1 MFGWFSQDSASH
13 AQLDD
18 DVESAFS
25 DLNDPTP
32 QSSDTG
38 LSDHVPLTY
47 LPTLAI
53 ESSRRD
59 LPNRLVKSTSI
70 QSITCTGST
79 KEDQNA
85 LVENWARLLHI
96 YTVAE
101 DVAFAVTGLAT
112 PRLILSHWPSTSR
125 SLTQDENPR
134 ITSTPFD
141 NSKHQAKVNTAIDL
155 GKDYALNQE
164 FDFVLRWSGDHFSD
178 VQLYINHS
186 NVPQKFAS
194 AVWSTFAEL
203 SAPVKTTD
211 TQRRLKASISRAD
224 RRAISSWVPDPIYES
239 QTCLHQLFLDS
250 VHQVPEDN
258 AVEAWDGSLTYA
270 KLNLFSDRV
279 ASQLLQKGLRRGQ
292 YVPFSFEKSM
302 WMVVAVLGILKA
314 GGAMVPIDPS
324 QPQARV
330 QEIMNQ
336 TNASLVVASASQSV
350 AFAHLFDTVEVSSHT
365 LRNDRPNSDQTNH
378 TLPQMRSGEPALVLF
393 TSGSTGKPKG
403 IVIEHGA
410 IATRMLV
417 EGRAFHYRGARTL
430 QFAATTWDI
439 FMTDVFTTLTYQGC
453 ICIPNEQDRRLNLS
467 RFCKDFNV
475 TLALMTPTLASILD
489 PAAFPTL
496 KTLIF
501 GGEALQ
507 QDVVSKWSF
516 PNGPRIF
523 QGYGP
528 AETGP
533 CVTGRVAERPEILGT
548 PLENSL
554 CVLVDPN
561 NHEKLVPLGA
571 IGELVVGGPSLL
583 REYIGNSSITSL
595 ATLDNPSWVRD
606 LDTSVTHFYRTGD
619 LLRYSIDTM
628 DGSLEFVGRK
638 DDQVKYHGQRIE
650 LKEIEH
656 HLNKIPEVESSTVIL
671 VRKGCFKDKL
681 VAVVQCI
688 GHRAQH
694 NTCGTP
700 SIVQDSGFNY
710 SKMRSSLSPR
720 LPDYMIPNELIVV
733 DRLPHTS
740 SMKLDKSHITNWI
753 SDMQKSLVERTAEK
767 LVNTSKL
774 LPDEETA
781 MAIAAEYARI
791 VAGDHESRRVS
802 FEGNDFNLQSGGI
815 DSIQI
820 MSLSWYLSRRY
831 AVQIPIADMLSSKA
845 TVRTLASTIDAK
857 RGSQVAQ
864 KRSTPLG
871 VLNEVS
877 QQLDRLDLG
886 EIPHYEN
893 SKVQR
898 VFVTGSSG
906 FLGIEILRQLLTLS
920 GCHVYALVRGP
931 SREGTRNR
939 LIARARAVGWW
950 QEVFSAR
957 LDVWT
962 GDLTKPQIG
971 LTDGQWAMLQAQTT
985 PSIDAIIHNGAKVH
999 YNMDY
1004 ESLKTTNVSS
1014 TVELLK
1020 AVRSRQRPL
1029 YSFVFVSGGQE
1040 LRFDDQETT
1049 KAANQS
1055 GYARSKV
1062 VSELIVK
1069 KFARQQDS
1077 KARHVRVIKPGFIIG
1092 DSKQGLANQTDF
1104 LWRLVAASIDLGYY
1118 NESDSEN
1125 WLFVADVARVSTS
1138 ILDGIFED
1146 HGKPV
1151 TQVLDGIRFRD
1162 LWVLLKDRFGY
1173 ELEPLTSQR
1182 WLDKLQQAVADKR
1195 EQHVM
1200 FPLMYMLEANDALV
1214 GVRGRPHEPTSDMDS
1229 ALLANVA
1236 QLIKTGFLPQPPIP
1250 ILSTN
1255 NAPLAVDAF
1264 DVESVRKQ
1272 FPALQQGIVPFN
1284 NAAGT
1289 ALLQSAIDRTQWY
1302 MSSIPIELG
1311 RDDPE
1316 SIKKT
1321 ERLGNNYKEL
1331 AAFMNADADE
1341 IAFGQTTTFLF
1352 RALGQA
1358 LRPLLNSDC
1367 EMVVSNLC
1375 HEASAAA
1382 WIALAKDLNIAIKWW
1397 APPPGDDPCL
1407 SLETLKP
1414 LLTAKT
1420 RIVTCNH
1427 VSNVVGTCHP
1437 IRQVADMVHQIP
1449 GAILI
1454 VDGVAW
1460 APHRPI
1466 DVKALDVDFYC
1477 FSWYKVFGPHI
1488 AQLYGRR
1495 STQKRVLAGISHY
1508 FLSDMPGLDWR
1519 LRLGTNTFEL
1529 EEALVPIAHYLQ
1541 HEVGWEKII
1550 AQEVVLQET
1559 LLNYLRRRPQHFR
1572 IFGEKSSDPEKRVSV
1587 ITFEVIGRSCNDV
1600 TNQICRKG
1608 RFRVVSGNCWA
1619 PRPTHDVLKLG
1630 PDGLIRVSFVHY
1642 NTVAEVHEFC
1652 QELDSIVRPVT

>member
-18 DVESAFS
+18 DVESAFP

-101 DVAFAVTGLAT
+101 DVAFAVTGPAT

-125 SLTQDENPR
+125 SLKQDENPR

-292 YVPFSFEKSM
+292 YVPFSCEKSM

-314 GGAMVPIDPS
+314 GGAMVPIDSS

-330 QEIMNQ
+330 QETMNQ

-417 EGRAFHYRGARTL
+417 EGRAFHYRGPRTL
-430 QFAATTWDI
+430 QFAATTWNI
-439 FMTDVFTTLTYQGC
+439 FMTDVFTTLTYQGY
-453 ICIPNEQDRRLNLS
+453 
-467 RFCKDFNV
+467 FNV
-475 TLALMTPTLASILD
+475 TLALITPTLASILD

-554 CVLVDPN
+554 CVLVDSN

-583 REYIGNSSITSL
+583 REYIGNSNITSL

-606 LDTSVTHFYRTGD
+606 LDTSVTRFYRTGD

-694 NTCGTP
+694 NTSVSP

-710 SKMRSSLSPR
+710 FKMRSFLSPR
-720 LPDYMIPNELIVV
+720 
-733 DRLPHTS
+733 
-740 SMKLDKSHITNWI
+740 
-753 SDMQKSLVERTAEK
+753 
-767 LVNTSKL
+767 
-774 LPDEETA
+774 
-781 MAIAAEYARI
+781 
-791 VAGDHESRRVS
+791 
-802 FEGNDFNLQSGGI
+802 NDFNLQSGGI

-886 EIPHYEN
+886 ELPHYEN
-893 SKVQR
+893 SEVQR

-931 SREGTRNR
+931 SREGARNR

-1182 WLDKLQQAVADKR
+1182 WLNKLQQAVADKR

-1200 FPLMYMLEANDALV
+1200 FPLMYMLEANDASV

-1229 ALLANVA
+1229 ALLANVT

-1341 IAFGQTTTFLF
+1341 I
-1352 RALGQA
+1352 
-1358 LRPLLNSDC
+1358 
-1367 EMVVSNLC
+1367 
-1375 HEASAAA
+1375 
-1382 WIALAKDLNIAIKWW
+1382 
-1397 APPPGDDPCL
+1397 
-1407 SLETLKP
+1407 
-1414 LLTAKT
+1414 AKT

-1619 PRPTHDVLKLG
+1619 PRPTHDILKLG

-1652 QELDSIVRPVT
+1652 QELDSIVKTCDVINTTE

>member
-59 LPNRLVKSTSI
+59 LPNRLVRSTSI

-112 PRLILSHWPSTSR
+112 PRLILSHWRSTSR

-224 RRAISSWVPDPIYES
+224 RRAISSWVPDPIYGS

-330 QEIMNQ
+330 QETMNQ

-439 FMTDVFTTLTYQGC
+439 FMTDVFTTLTYQGY
-453 ICIPNEQDRRLNLS
+453 S
-467 RFCKDFNV
+467 
-475 TLALMTPTLASILD
+475 
-489 PAAFPTL
+489 
-496 KTLIF
+496 
-501 GGEALQ
+501 
-507 QDVVSKWSF
+507 
-516 PNGPRIF
+516 
-523 QGYGP
+523 
-528 AETGP
+528 
-533 CVTGRVAERPEILGT
+533 
-548 PLENSL
+548 
-554 CVLVDPN
+554 N

-583 REYIGNSSITSL
+583 REYIGNSNITSL

-606 LDTSVTHFYRTGD
+606 LDTSVTRFYRTGD

-628 DGSLEFVGRK
+628 DGSLELVGRK
-638 DDQVKYHGQRIE
+638 DDQ
-650 LKEIEH
+650 IEH

-671 VRKGCFKDKL
+671 VRKDCFKDKL

-694 NTCGTP
+694 NTSVSP

-710 SKMRSSLSPR
+710 FKMRSFLSPR
-720 LPDYMIPNELIVV
+720 
-733 DRLPHTS
+733 
-740 SMKLDKSHITNWI
+740 
-753 SDMQKSLVERTAEK
+753 
-767 LVNTSKL
+767 
-774 LPDEETA
+774 
-781 MAIAAEYARI
+781 
-791 VAGDHESRRVS
+791 
-802 FEGNDFNLQSGGI
+802 NDFNLQSGGI

-857 RGSQVAQ
+857 RGLQVAQ

-893 SKVQR
+893 SEVQR

-931 SREGTRNR
+931 SREGARNR

-971 LTDGQWAMLQAQTT
+971 LTDGQWAMLQAQIT

-1029 YSFVFVSGGQE
+1029 YSLVFVSGGQE

-1182 WLDKLQQAVADKR
+1182 WLNKLQQAVADKR

-1200 FPLMYMLEANDALV
+1200 FPLMYMLEANDASV

-1229 ALLANVA
+1229 ALLANVT

-1341 IAFGQTTTFLF
+1341 I
-1352 RALGQA
+1352 
-1358 LRPLLNSDC
+1358 
-1367 EMVVSNLC
+1367 
-1375 HEASAAA
+1375 
-1382 WIALAKDLNIAIKWW
+1382 
-1397 APPPGDDPCL
+1397 
-1407 SLETLKP
+1407 
-1414 LLTAKT
+1414 AKT

-1529 EEALVPIAHYLQ
+1529 EEALVPIVHYLQ

-1642 NTVAEVHEFC
+1642 NTIAEVHEFC
-1652 QELDSIVRPVT
+1652 QELDSIVKPVT

>member
-53 ESSRRD
+53 KSSRRD

-96 YTVAE
+96 HTVAE

-125 SLTQDENPR
+125 SFTQDENPR

-186 NVPQKFAS
+186 NVSQKFAS

-224 RRAISSWVPDPIYES
+224 CRAISSWVPDPIYRS

-270 KLNLFSDRV
+270 KLNIFSDRV

-292 YVPFSFEKSM
+292 YVPFTFEKSM

-365 LRNDRPNSDQTNH
+365 LRNDRLNNDQTNH

-393 TSGSTGKPKG
+393 TSGSTGNPKG

-475 TLALMTPTLASILD
+475 TLALITPTLASILD
-489 PAAFPTL
+489 PAAFSTL
-496 KTLIF
+496 KTFIF

-554 CVLVDPN
+554 CVLVHPN

-571 IGELVVGGPSLL
+571 VGELVVGGPSLL

-606 LDTSVTHFYRTGD
+606 LDTWVTRFYRTGD

-638 DDQVKYHGQRIE
+638 DDQVKYYGQRIE

-671 VRKGCFKDKL
+671 VRKGQISGCG
-681 VAVVQCI
+681 ASI

-694 NTCGTP
+694 NTSGSP

-710 SKMRSSLSPR
+710 SKMRSFLSPR

-781 MAIAAEYARI
+781 MAIAARYARI

-857 RGSQVAQ
+857 RGLQVAQ

-893 SKVQR
+893 SEVQR
-898 VFVTGSSG
+898 AFVTGSSG

-931 SREGTRNR
+931 SREGARNR

-950 QEVFSAR
+950 QEVLSAR

-1040 LRFDDQETT
+1040 LRFDDQDTT

-1077 KARHVRVIKPGFIIG
+1077 KARHVRVVKPGFIIG

-1125 WLFVADVARVSTS
+1125 WLFVADVARVSKS

-1182 WLDKLQQAVADKR
+1182 WLNKLQQAVADKR

-1200 FPLMYMLEANDALV
+1200 FPLMYMLEANDASV
-1214 GVRGRPHEPTSDMDS
+1214 GVRGRPHEPTSDVDS
-1229 ALLANVA
+1229 ALLANVT
-1236 QLIKTGFLPQPPIP
+1236 QLIKTGFLPEPPIP

-1284 NAAGT
+1284 NADGT

-1302 MSSIPIELG
+1302 MSSIPIELA

-1331 AAFMNADADE
+1331 AASMNADADE
-1341 IAFGQTTTFLF
+1341 I
-1352 RALGQA
+1352 
-1358 LRPLLNSDC
+1358 
-1367 EMVVSNLC
+1367 
-1375 HEASAAA
+1375 
-1382 WIALAKDLNIAIKWW
+1382 
-1397 APPPGDDPCL
+1397 
-1407 SLETLKP
+1407 
-1414 LLTAKT
+1414 AKT

-1454 VDGVAW
+1454 VDGVVW
-1460 APHRPI
+1460 APRRPI

-1488 AQLYGRR
+1488 AQLYGRC

-1559 LLNYLRRRPQHFR
+1559 LLSYLRRRPQHFR

-1652 QELDSIVRPVT
+1652 QELDSIVKSVT

>member
-47 LPTLAI
+47 LPTLAT

-141 NSKHQAKVNTAIDL
+141 NSKHQVKVNTAIDL

-164 FDFVLRWSGDHFSD
+164 FDFVLRWSEEHFSD

-378 TLPQMRSGEPALVLF
+378 ILPQMRSGEPALVLF

-475 TLALMTPTLASILD
+475 TLALITPTLASILD

-507 QDVVSKWSF
+507 QDVVDKWSF
-516 PNGPRIF
+516 SNGPRIF

-561 NHEKLVPLGA
+561 NHENLVP
-571 IGELVVGGPSLL
+571 
-583 REYIGNSSITSL
+583 
-595 ATLDNPSWVRD
+595 
-606 LDTSVTHFYRTGD
+606 LDTSVTRFYTTGD

-694 NTCGTP
+694 NTSGSP

-791 VAGDHESRRVS
+791 VAGDHESR
-802 FEGNDFNLQSGGI
+802 L
-815 DSIQI
+815 
-820 MSLSWYLSRRY
+820 
-831 AVQIPIADMLSSKA
+831 QIPIADMLSSKA
-845 TVRTLASTIDAK
+845 TVRTLASTIDVK

-877 QQLDRLDLG
+877 QQLDRSDSG

-893 SKVQR
+893 SEVQR

-931 SREGTRNR
+931 SREGARNR

-950 QEVFSAR
+950 QEVSSAR

-962 GDLTKPQIG
+962 GDLTKPQIR

-1040 LRFDDQETT
+1040 LRFDDQDTT

-1077 KARHVRVIKPGFIIG
+1077 KGRHVRVVKPGFII
-1092 DSKQGLANQTDF
+1092 
-1104 LWRLVAASIDLGYY
+1104 GYY

-1182 WLDKLQQAVADKR
+1182 WLNKLQQAVADKR

-1200 FPLMYMLEANDALV
+1200 FPLMYMLEANDASV
-1214 GVRGRPHEPTSDMDS
+1214 GVRGGPHESTSDMDS
-1229 ALLANVA
+1229 ALLANVT
-1236 QLIKTGFLPQPPIP
+1236 QLIKTGFLPEPPIP

-1302 MSSIPIELG
+1302 MSSVPIELG

-1437 IRQVADMVHQIP
+1437 IR
-1449 GAILI
+1449 
-1454 VDGVAW
+1454 
-1460 APHRPI
+1460 
-1466 DVKALDVDFYC
+1466 
-1477 FSWYKVFGPHI
+1477 
-1488 AQLYGRR
+1488 
-1495 STQKRVLAGISHY
+1495 
-1508 FLSDMPGLDWR
+1508 
-1519 LRLGTNTFEL
+1519 
-1529 EEALVPIAHYLQ
+1529 
-1541 HEVGWEKII
+1541 
-1550 AQEVVLQET
+1550 
-1559 LLNYLRRRPQHFR
+1559 RPQHFR

-1587 ITFEVIGRSCNDV
+1587 ITFEVIGRSCNDM

>member
-112 PRLILSHWPSTSR
+112 PRLILSHWPTTSR

-178 VQLYINHS
+178 VRLYINHS

-279 ASQLLQKGLRRGQ
+279 ASQLLQK
-292 YVPFSFEKSM
+292 
-302 WMVVAVLGILKA
+302 A

-410 IATRMLV
+410 IATRTLV

-475 TLALMTPTLASILD
+475 TLALITPTLASILD
-489 PAAFPTL
+489 PAAFPTPQ
-496 KTLIF
+496 TLIF

-554 CVLVDPN
+554 
-561 NHEKLVPLGA
+561 
-571 IGELVVGGPSLL
+571 
-583 REYIGNSSITSL
+583 
-595 ATLDNPSWVRD
+595 
-606 LDTSVTHFYRTGD
+606 TGD

-628 DGSLEFVGRK
+628 DGSLEFVGQK

-688 GHRAQH
+688 VHRAQH
-694 NTCGTP
+694 NTSGSP

-877 QQLDRLDLG
+877 QQLDRLELG

-893 SKVQR
+893 SEVQR

-931 SREGTRNR
+931 SREGARNR

-957 LDVWT
+957 PDVWT

-1049 KAANQS
+1049 KAVNQS

-1104 LWRLVAASIDLGYY
+1104 LWRLVAASIDLGFY

-1125 WLFVADVARVSTS
+1125 WLFVADVARVLTS

-1162 LWVLLKDRFGY
+1162 L
-1173 ELEPLTSQR
+1173 
-1182 WLDKLQQAVADKR
+1182 
-1195 EQHVM
+1195 
-1200 FPLMYMLEANDALV
+1200 
-1214 GVRGRPHEPTSDMDS
+1214 
-1229 ALLANVA
+1229 
-1236 QLIKTGFLPQPPIP
+1236 
-1250 ILSTN
+1250 
-1255 NAPLAVDAF
+1255 
-1264 DVESVRKQ
+1264 
-1272 FPALQQGIVPFN
+1272 
-1284 NAAGT
+1284 
-1289 ALLQSAIDRTQWY
+1289 TQWY

-1311 RDDPE
+1311 RNDPE

-1341 IAFGQTTTFLF
+1341 IAFGQTTTSLF

-1358 LRPLLNSDC
+1358 LRPLLDSDC

-1587 ITFEVIGRSCNDV
+1587 ITFEVIGRSCNDM

-1652 QELDSIVRPVT
+1652 QELDSIVKTCDVINTTE

>member
-1 MFGWFSQDSASH
+1 MDS
-13 AQLDD
+13 
-18 DVESAFS
+18 
-25 DLNDPTP
+25 
-32 QSSDTG
+32 
-38 LSDHVPLTY
+38 
-47 LPTLAI
+47 
-53 ESSRRD
+53 
-59 LPNRLVKSTSI
+59 
-70 QSITCTGST
+70 
-79 KEDQNA
+79 
-85 LVENWARLLHI
+85 
-96 YTVAE
+96 
-101 DVAFAVTGLAT
+101 
-112 PRLILSHWPSTSR
+112 
-125 SLTQDENPR
+125 
-134 ITSTPFD
+134 
-141 NSKHQAKVNTAIDL
+141 
-155 GKDYALNQE
+155 
-164 FDFVLRWSGDHFSD
+164 
-178 VQLYINHS
+178 
-186 NVPQKFAS
+186 
-194 AVWSTFAEL
+194 
-203 SAPVKTTD
+203 
-211 TQRRLKASISRAD
+211 
-224 RRAISSWVPDPIYES
+224 
-239 QTCLHQLFLDS
+239 
-250 VHQVPEDN
+250 
-258 AVEAWDGSLTYA
+258 
-270 KLNLFSDRV
+270 
-279 ASQLLQKGLRRGQ
+279 
-292 YVPFSFEKSM
+292 
-302 WMVVAVLGILKA
+302 
-314 GGAMVPIDPS
+314 
-324 QPQARV
+324 
-330 QEIMNQ
+330 
-336 TNASLVVASASQSV
+336 
-350 AFAHLFDTVEVSSHT
+350 
-365 LRNDRPNSDQTNH
+365 
-378 TLPQMRSGEPALVLF
+378 
-393 TSGSTGKPKG
+393 
-403 IVIEHGA
+403 
-410 IATRMLV
+410 
-417 EGRAFHYRGARTL
+417 
-430 QFAATTWDI
+430 
-439 FMTDVFTTLTYQGC
+439 
-453 ICIPNEQDRRLNLS
+453 
-467 RFCKDFNV
+467 
-475 TLALMTPTLASILD
+475 
-489 PAAFPTL
+489 
-496 KTLIF
+496 
-501 GGEALQ
+501 
-507 QDVVSKWSF
+507 
-516 PNGPRIF
+516 
-523 QGYGP
+523 
-528 AETGP
+528 
-533 CVTGRVAERPEILGT
+533 
-548 PLENSL
+548 
-554 CVLVDPN
+554 
-561 NHEKLVPLGA
+561 
-571 IGELVVGGPSLL
+571 
-583 REYIGNSSITSL
+583 
-595 ATLDNPSWVRD
+595 
-606 LDTSVTHFYRTGD
+606 
-619 LLRYSIDTM
+619 
-628 DGSLEFVGRK
+628 SLEFVGRK

-656 HLNKIPEVESSTVIL
+656 HLNKIPELESSTVIL

-694 NTCGTP
+694 NTSVSP

-710 SKMRSSLSPR
+710 FKMRSFLSPR

-753 SDMQKSLVERTAEK
+753 SDMQNSLVERTAEK

-791 VAGDHESRRVS
+791 VAGDHESRHVP

-815 DSIQI
+815 HSIQI

-893 SKVQR
+893 SEVQR

-931 SREGTRNR
+931 SREGARDR

-1014 TVELLK
+1014 TVEPLK

-1029 YSFVFVSGGQE
+1029 YSFVFISGGQE
-1040 LRFDDQETT
+1040 LRFDDQDTT

-1069 KFARQQDS
+1069 KFARQSDS
-1077 KARHVRVIKPGFIIG
+1077 KARHVRVVKPGFIIG

-1125 WLFVADVARVSTS
+1125 WLFVADVALVSKS

-1151 TQVLDGIRFRD
+1151 TQVLDAIRFRD
-1162 LWVLLKDRFGY
+1162 LWLN
-1173 ELEPLTSQR
+1173 
-1182 WLDKLQQAVADKR
+1182 KLQQAVADKK

-1200 FPLMYMLEANDALV
+1200 FPLMYMLEANEASV

-1229 ALLANVA
+1229 ALLANVT
-1236 QLIKTGFLPQPPIP
+1236 QLIKTDFLPQSPIP

-1255 NAPLAVDAF
+1255 NAALAVDAF

-1352 RALGQA
+1352 RAFGQA

-1382 WIALAKDLNIAIKWW
+1382 WIALAKDLNIAIK
-1397 APPPGDDPCL
+1397 
-1407 SLETLKP
+1407 
-1414 LLTAKT
+1414 
-1420 RIVTCNH
+1420 
-1427 VSNVVGTCHP
+1427 
-1437 IRQVADMVHQIP
+1437 
-1449 GAILI
+1449 
-1454 VDGVAW
+1454 
-1460 APHRPI
+1460 
-1466 DVKALDVDFYC
+1466 
-1477 FSWYKVFGPHI
+1477 
-1488 AQLYGRR
+1488 
-1495 STQKRVLAGISHY
+1495 
-1508 FLSDMPGLDWR
+1508 
-1519 LRLGTNTFEL
+1519 
-1529 EEALVPIAHYLQ
+1529 
-1541 HEVGWEKII
+1541 
-1550 AQEVVLQET
+1550 
-1559 LLNYLRRRPQHFR
+1559 
-1572 IFGEKSSDPEKRVSV
+1572 
-1587 ITFEVIGRSCNDV
+1587 
-1600 TNQICRKG
+1600 
-1608 RFRVVSGNCWA
+1608 
-1619 PRPTHDVLKLG
+1619 
-1630 PDGLIRVSFVHY
+1630 
-1642 NTVAEVHEFC
+1642 
-1652 QELDSIVRPVT
+1652 

>member
-112 PRLILSHWPSTSR
+112 PRLMLSHWPSTSR

-302 WMVVAVLGILKA
+302 WMVVAVLGILEA

-336 TNASLVVASASQSV
+336 TNASLVVASASQSM

-417 EGRAFHYRGARTL
+417 EGRAFHYRDARTL

-467 RFCKDFNV
+467 RFCKEFNV
-475 TLALMTPTLASILD
+475 TLALITPTLASILD

-507 QDVVSKWSF
+507 QDVVDKWSF
-516 PNGPRIF
+516 SNGPRIF

-571 IGELVVGGPSLL
+571 VGELVVGGPSLL

-595 ATLDNPSWVRD
+595 ATLDNPSWVGD
-606 LDTSVTHFYRTGD
+606 LDTSVTRFYRTGD

-628 DGSLEFVGRK
+628 DGSLECVGRK

-681 VAVVQCI
+681 VAVVQCN

-694 NTCGTP
+694 NTSGSP

-710 SKMRSSLSPR
+710 SKMRSFLSPR
-720 LPDYMIPNELIVV
+720 LPDYMIPNELIV
-733 DRLPHTS
+733 
-740 SMKLDKSHITNWI
+740 LDKSHITNWI

-845 TVRTLASTIDAK
+845 TVRTLASTVDAK

-864 KRSTPLG
+864 KCSTPLG

-886 EIPHYEN
+886 EIPHYED
-893 SKVQR
+893 SEVQR

-906 FLGIEILRQLLTLS
+906 FLGIEILRQLLTLT

-931 SREGTRNR
+931 SREGARNR

-962 GDLTKPQIG
+962 GDLTEPQIE

-1077 KARHVRVIKPGFIIG
+1077 KARHVRVVKPGFIIG

-1173 ELEPLTSQR
+1173 ELEPLTSRR
-1182 WLDKLQQAVADKR
+1182 WLNKLQQAVADKR
-1195 EQHVM
+1195 EKHVM
-1200 FPLMYMLEANDALV
+1200 FPLMYMLEANEASV

-1229 ALLANVA
+1229 ALLANVT

-1255 NAPLAVDAF
+1255 NAALAVDAF

-1302 MSSIPIELG
+1302 MSSISIELG

-1321 ERLGNNYKEL
+1321 ERLGNNYKKL

-1341 IAFGQTTTFLF
+1341 I
-1352 RALGQA
+1352 
-1358 LRPLLNSDC
+1358 
-1367 EMVVSNLC
+1367 
-1375 HEASAAA
+1375 
-1382 WIALAKDLNIAIKWW
+1382 
-1397 APPPGDDPCL
+1397 
-1407 SLETLKP
+1407 
-1414 LLTAKT
+1414 AKT

-1529 EEALVPIAHYLQ
+1529 EEALVTIAHYLQ

-1559 LLNYLRRRPQHFR
+1559 LLNYLRRRSQHFR

-1587 ITFEVIGRSCNDV
+1587 ITFEVIGRSCNDM

-1630 PDGLIRVSFVHY
+1630 PDGLIRVNFVHY

-1652 QELDSIVRPVT
+1652 QELDSIVKPVT

>member
-47 LPTLAI
+47 LPTLAT

-141 NSKHQAKVNTAIDL
+141 NSKHQVKVNTAIDL

-164 FDFVLRWSGDHFSD
+164 FDFVLRWSEEHFSD

-378 TLPQMRSGEPALVLF
+378 ILPQMRSGEPALVLF

-475 TLALMTPTLASILD
+475 TLALITPTLASILD

-507 QDVVSKWSF
+507 QDVVDKWSF
-516 PNGPRIF
+516 SNGPRIF

-561 NHEKLVPLGA
+561 NHENLVPLGA
-571 IGELVVGGPSLL
+571 LGELVYNQSCNLGQ
-583 REYIGNSSITSL
+583 SI
-595 ATLDNPSWVRD
+595 
-606 LDTSVTHFYRTGD
+606 LDTSVTRFYTTGD

-694 NTCGTP
+694 NTSGSP

-720 LPDYMIPNELIVV
+720 LPDYMIPNELIV
-733 DRLPHTS
+733 
-740 SMKLDKSHITNWI
+740 
-753 SDMQKSLVERTAEK
+753 
-767 LVNTSKL
+767 L

-791 VAGDHESRRVS
+791 VAGDHESR
-802 FEGNDFNLQSGGI
+802 L
-815 DSIQI
+815 
-820 MSLSWYLSRRY
+820 
-831 AVQIPIADMLSSKA
+831 QIPIADMLSSKA
-845 TVRTLASTIDAK
+845 TVRTLASTIDVK

-877 QQLDRLDLG
+877 QQLDRSDSG

-893 SKVQR
+893 SEVQR

-931 SREGTRNR
+931 SREGARNR

-950 QEVFSAR
+950 QEVSSAR

-962 GDLTKPQIG
+962 GDLTKPQIR

-1040 LRFDDQETT
+1040 LRFDDQDTT

-1077 KARHVRVIKPGFIIG
+1077 KGRHVRVVKPGFIIG
-1092 DSKQGLANQTDF
+1092 DSEQGLANQTDF
-1104 LWRLVAASIDLGYY
+1104 LWRL
-1118 NESDSEN
+1118 SDSEN

-1182 WLDKLQQAVADKR
+1182 WLNKLQQAVADKR

-1200 FPLMYMLEANDALV
+1200 FPLMYMLEANDASV
-1214 GVRGRPHEPTSDMDS
+1214 GVRGGPHESTSDMDS
-1229 ALLANVA
+1229 ALLANVT
-1236 QLIKTGFLPQPPIP
+1236 QLIKTGFLPEPPIP

-1302 MSSIPIELG
+1302 MSSVPIELG

-1341 IAFGQTTTFLF
+1341 IA
-1352 RALGQA
+1352 
-1358 LRPLLNSDC
+1358 
-1367 EMVVSNLC
+1367 
-1375 HEASAAA
+1375 
-1382 WIALAKDLNIAIKWW
+1382 
-1397 APPPGDDPCL
+1397 
-1407 SLETLKP
+1407 
-1414 LLTAKT
+1414 KT

-1437 IRQVADMVHQIP
+1437 I
-1449 GAILI
+1449 
-1454 VDGVAW
+1454 
-1460 APHRPI
+1460 
-1466 DVKALDVDFYC
+1466 
-1477 FSWYKVFGPHI
+1477 
-1488 AQLYGRR
+1488 
-1495 STQKRVLAGISHY
+1495 
-1508 FLSDMPGLDWR
+1508 
-1519 LRLGTNTFEL
+1519 
-1529 EEALVPIAHYLQ
+1529 
-1541 HEVGWEKII
+1541 
-1550 AQEVVLQET
+1550 
-1559 LLNYLRRRPQHFR
+1559 RRPQHFR

-1587 ITFEVIGRSCNDV
+1587 ITFEVIGRSCNDM